1 MKKIII
7 RLFLILVI
15 FICGYGLATLLG
27 AKNSILTTRDLEK
40 TEVKS
45 GEESKEI
52 NDIAGKWEI
61 DYVKDKNG
69 ENVPLREVFGTGL
82 NTATDALLLNEDN
95 TYSKYIGIYADEKD
109 VTGTYTVINGKKLV
123 LKNGNNVEKELNIQL
138 QENSLLPIIIEDI
151 ADEYEVVYKKVEEV
165 KEVDK
170 ETDKEL
176 DKESDKKESD
186 KKESDKKET
195 DKKATDKKESD
206 KKEDVKTEPKTE
218 LSKTDKLFKDL
229 ISKYEGKVY
238 EDSWKKYDIKLVKD
252 IKTEYVLTNDAK
264 TGELYKCELTYVA
277 TNGKTNTIELAMI
290 KDLNTGK
297 AELMG
302 TYENFTG
309 TTTFVNFVGKIESG
323 ENEEVKNSDEGNKKT
338 QEDDVIYEFVSGDN
352 AAVNGKPETL
362 YIYKLDENKISF
374 KYHASWN
381 ENDIKGTAI
390 STEKNIYVYENGN
403 KKIEIE
409 LYSMG
414 EDSLKVTE
422 YENGEITTFK
432 TLWK

>member
-1 MKKIII
+1 
-7 RLFLILVI
+7 
-15 FICGYGLATLLG
+15 
-27 AKNSILTTRDLEK
+27 
-40 TEVKS
+40 
-45 GEESKEI
+45 
-52 NDIAGKWEI
+52 
-61 DYVKDKNG
+61 
-69 ENVPLREVFGTGL
+69 
-82 NTATDALLLNEDN
+82 
-95 TYSKYIGIYADEKD
+95 
-109 VTGTYTVINGKKLV
+109 
-123 LKNGNNVEKELNIQL
+123 
-138 QENSLLPIIIEDI
+138 
-151 ADEYEVVYKKVEEV
+151 
-165 KEVDK
+165 
-170 ETDKEL
+170 
-176 DKESDKKESD
+176 
-186 KKESDKKET
+186 
-195 DKKATDKKESD
+195 
-206 KKEDVKTEPKTE
+206 
-218 LSKTDKLFKDL
+218 
-229 ISKYEGKVY
+229 
-238 EDSWKKYDIKLVKD
+238 
-252 IKTEYVLTNDAK
+252 
-264 TGELYKCELTYVA
+264 
-277 TNGKTNTIELAMI
+277 
-290 KDLNTGK
+290 
-297 AELMG
+297 MG

>member
-27 AKNSILTTRDLEK
+27 AQNSFLTTRDLEK

-52 NDIAGKWEI
+52 NDIAGKWKI

-151 ADEYEVVYKKVEEV
+151 ADEYEVVYKKVEEL

-170 ETDKEL
+170 ETDKELDKEL

-186 KKESDKKET
+186 KKESDKKE
-195 DKKATDKKESD
+195 KDKKESD
-206 KKEDVKTEPKTE
+206 KKEDVKIEPKTE